1 MHFSNAA
8 TQVYSPLGQIGI
20 SVPTAP
26 DTLAILRGMPLTK
39 LLVEPFVESNQ
50 IHYFYYELE
59 KNSNAGALRIDR
71 NTGELWIGSNFT
83 VVEDTTTFIV
93 NVKSELNAVLARVS
107 VILSPLEPAN
117 VEEFCEKYTSKL
129 CFFDTVLYNKPENNS
144 LKKEVGVLG
153 PTAYKKLCPKAK
165 VEYAMLN
172 GK

>member
-1 MHFSNAA
+1 M
-8 TQVYSPLGQIGI
+8 
-20 SVPTAP
+20 PTAP

-39 LLVEPFVESNQ
+39 LHVAPYVDTNH

-59 KNSNAGALRIDR
+59 AASNRNNAGALRIDKD
-71 NTGELWIGSNFT
+71 TGELWIGSNFT

-93 NVKSELNAVLARVS
+93 NVKSELNVVLARVS

-129 CFFDTVLYNKPENNS
+129 CFFDTVLYNIPENNH
-144 LKKEVGVLG
+144 LMEEVGVLG
-153 PTAYKKLCPKAK
+153 PAAYKRLCPSAK

-172 GK
+172 GKFSSYL